1 MNTQKR
7 DKSMK
12 PIILPIMTN
21 TPISKND
28 QTLEAEFC
36 LKSFGDFRFI
46 QNVLFD
52 SDLINYDENYQ
63 NNQSNSDSFQ
73 KHMSE
78 VYSIIKSN
86 FPKDSKLI
94 EVGCGKGSFLE
105 IVKADGW
112 FDYRG
117 YDAAYEGDDEKIETR
132 YLNKEDSIEADIVVL
147 RHTLEH
153 IKSPHIFLMMMKK
166 VFGDDASVFI
176 EVPQFDW
183 IDTNKVL
190 FDFNYE
196 HVNYFSSNSLCSFF
210 SELKAFGDFFE
221 GQYQYCLASLG
232 DVDSSKW
239 SGFES
244 DDNWSDF
251 NFDEYR
257 LRFKEKTKFLDTK
270 SRVWIWGGATKGV
283 LFLKHLLDVSP
294 LNFRKVVAVVDVN
307 PKKQSLFTPSTN
319 LEIISPKELYSKL
332 NDGDFILVM
341 NPNYLEEVRSDL
353 FNSTSLTVDV
363 ECF

>member
-1 MNTQKR
+1 V
-7 DKSMK
+7 K
-12 PIILPIMTN
+12 PIILPIIPN
-21 TPISKND
+21 APISKND
-28 QTLEAEFC
+28 KTLEAEFC

-52 SDLINYDENYQ
+52 SDLINFNENYQ

-78 VYSIIKSN
+78 VYSIIKSK

-94 EVGCGKGSFLE
+94 EVGCGKGAFLE
-105 IVKADGW
+105 IVKADGH
-112 FDYRG
+112 FNYVG
-117 YDAAYEGDDEKIETR
+117 YDTAYEGNDEKIKAR
-132 YLNKEDSIEADIVVL
+132 YVNESDKANADIVVM
-147 RHTLEH
+147 RHSLDY
-153 IKSPHIFLMMMKK
+153 IKAPHTFLKMLGEIFGENALI
-166 VFGDDASVFI
+166 FI

-183 IDTNKVL
+183 IHEHKVL
-190 FDFNYE
+190 FDFAYE
-196 HVNYFSSNSLCSFF
+196 RPSYFSTESLCSLFTDV
-210 SELKAFGDFFE
+210 EEYGNLFG
-221 GQYQYCLASLG
+221 GQYQYCFASLG
-232 DVDSSKW
+232 DVNSSKW

-251 NFDEYR
+251 NFDEYK

-319 LEIISPKELYSKL
+319 LAIISPKEMYSKL

-341 NPNYLEEVRSDL
+341 NPNYLEEVRSNL
-353 FNSTSLTVDV
+353 FNNTSLTVNV
-363 ECF
+363 GCF